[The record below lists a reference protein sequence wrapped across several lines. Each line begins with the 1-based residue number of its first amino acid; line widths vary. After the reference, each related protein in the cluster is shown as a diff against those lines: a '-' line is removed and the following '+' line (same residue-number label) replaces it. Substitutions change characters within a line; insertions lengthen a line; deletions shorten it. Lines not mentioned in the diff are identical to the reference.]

1 MMRGCVGLAMT
12 LAVLLVASGTNGTV
26 AQGRSRASILRIS
39 ATSDGDARVWDTYVS
54 EHERTGALRVRTS
67 RQDPDVPSRRIERL
81 EQFHR
86 GIKVWG
92 SDVVRNTE
100 RGLPISMFGNLAPE
114 LDLSTTPA
122 IAASDAR
129 RLFLVADGARLIS
142 NPELVV
148 LALPGGGF
156 ALAYMAAVAT
166 SDISRVFID
175 AGSGRELWRYSEMY
189 RQSSVGT
196 GQGVLGDS
204 KKLSVLQ
211 RQDAFVTSDSHR
223 PPVMNTYD
231 MRGDLARA
239 ITALLGAPL
248 TSNDL
253 ARDTDNVWSDVAV
266 VDAHAHIA
274 WTYDFFFKRFGR
286 HGLDDRDAPIIALT
300 NPVSQQDALRLT
312 GGDINFA
319 INAFWCSVC
328 GAGNTGMMLFGNGIP
343 ANFSFGGQTFN
354 YLAGA
359 LDIVAHE
366 LTHAVTTSTSNLIPS
381 NESGALNE
389 AFSDMMGTS
398 VEFFFRE
405 QNVYRPQ
412 ADYVIGEDVIRSA
425 RAGIPDGIRSMSN
438 PALYGDP
445 DHYRNKFAGA
455 ADNGGLHANTGI
467 PNQAFYLAI
476 EGGTNRTSGLSV
488 PGVGAAN
495 RDQIEKAFYRA
506 FTLMLPANATFS
518 TARSATTQAARDLY
532 GAGSR
537 AEQMID
543 LAWNAV
549 GVPNEA
555 SISTLN
561 SSVGALTRTSFAF
574 SMTSSGTYYINLRGN
589 DASLDLDLYISP
601 NTTACTSRW
610 PLPASC
616 VVAQSVTPEAVESV
630 KVPVRT
636 GESYRIW
643 VDNLGARS
651 STFTVEHV
659 VTP

>member
-1 MMRGCVGLAMT
+1 MMRGCVGLT
-12 LAVLLVASGTNGTV
+12 IVLALFLAAGGTNGTV
-26 AQGRSRASILRIS
+26 AQQNSRASILRIT
-39 ATSDGDARVWDTYVS
+39 ATSESDARLWDSYVNV
-54 EHERTGALRVRTS
+54 HERSGALRVRTS
-67 RQDPDVPSRRIERL
+67 RQDPDLPSRRIERL
-81 EQFHR
+81 DQFHR

-92 SDVVRNTE
+92 SDVVRNME
-100 RGLPISMFGNLAPE
+100 RGAPISVFGNLAPE

-122 IAASDAR
+122 ITATDAG
-129 RLFLVADGARLIS
+129 RLFLAADGSQLMT

-148 LALPGGGF
+148 LAPPGGGF
-156 ALAYMAAVAT
+156 ALAYMAVVAA

-175 AGSGRELWRYSEMY
+175 ADSGRELWRYSELY
-189 RQSSVGT
+189 RQSAVGT

-204 KKLSVLQ
+204 KKLSVVQ
-211 RQDAFVTSDSHR
+211 QQGTFVTSDSHR

-239 ITALLGAPL
+239 KVVLLGGAL
-248 TSNDL
+248 SANDL
-253 ARDTDNVWSDVAV
+253 ARDSDNVWSDVAV

-300 NPVSQQDALRLT
+300 NPVSQQDALRL
-312 GGDINFA
+312 GGADINFA
-319 INAFWCSVC
+319 LNAFWCSVC
-328 GAGNTGMMLFGNGIP
+328 GPDSTGMMMFGNGIP
-343 ANFSFGGQTFN
+343 SNFSFAGQTFT

-366 LTHAVTTSTSNLIPS
+366 LTHAVTTATSNLIPS

-405 QNVYRPQ
+405 QNAYRPA
-412 ADYVIGEDVIRSA
+412 ADYVVGEDVIRSA
-425 RAGIPDGIRSMSN
+425 RAGIPDGVRSLAN
-438 PALYGDP
+438 PGLYGNP
-445 DHYRNKFAGA
+445 DHYRNKYVGA
-455 ADNGGLHANTGI
+455 SDNGGLHSNTGI

-476 EGGTNRTSGLSV
+476 EGGTNRTSGVNV

-495 RDQIEKAFYRA
+495 REQIEKAFYRA
-506 FTLMLPANATFS
+506 FTLMLPANATFV

-543 LAWNAV
+543 LAWSAV
-549 GVPNEA
+549 GVPDA
-555 SISTLN
+555 RSISTVN
-561 SSVGALTRTSFAF
+561 SSLGALTQASFAF
-574 SMTSSGTYYINLRGN
+574 SMPGSGTYYINLRGN
-589 DASLDLDLYISP
+589 DSSLDLDLYISP
-601 NTTACTSRW
+601 DTTACSRW

-616 VVAQSVTPEAVESV
+616 VVAQSITPEAVESV

-643 VDNLGARS
+643 VDNLGPRS
-651 STFTVEHV
+651 STFTLEHG